1 VPTCANTDLEIKPKP
16 AETQSP
22 VGARLRIYLV
32 INNISD
38 RACERDIGAD
48 EQEIWIT
55 REGERIW
62 SSDDCNPQRGS
73 YLEVLLPDD
82 PIDKRFYVN
91 WEGQTS
97 APKCE
102 GGSKVLEGS
111 YSVRARLGD
120 LNSDPVTIK
129 VVAAS

>member
-1 VPTCANTDLEIKPKP
+1 
-16 AETQSP
+16 
-22 VGARLRIYLV
+22 
-32 INNISD
+32 
-38 RACERDIGAD
+38 
-48 EQEIWIT
+48 
-55 REGERIW
+55 
-62 SSDDCNPQRGS
+62 
-73 YLEVLLPDD
+73 VLLPDD

-102 GGSKVLEGS
+102 GGSEVLEGS